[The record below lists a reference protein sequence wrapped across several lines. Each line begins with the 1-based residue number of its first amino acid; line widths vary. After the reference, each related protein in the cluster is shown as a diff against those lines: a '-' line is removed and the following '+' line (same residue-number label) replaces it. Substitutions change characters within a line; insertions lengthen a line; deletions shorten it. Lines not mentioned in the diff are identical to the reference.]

1 MADTATRPVDQASPP
16 EEGSALTLT
25 GRVLR
30 SPALAPGVVVI
41 AVYLFFAI
49 VAGGN
54 GFLSVASTASWLDT
68 TAQLGIVAVP
78 ISLLMIAGEF
88 DLSVGS
94 VVGAG
99 SITMGVAIEHY
110 NLPLIVAAMVGVAIG
125 IVVGLVNGVLVT
137 RTGLPSFIVTLGA
150 NLIVLGLGISISD
163 GLLQATTVSFTVNGG
178 LANILDYSVD
188 GFDISIVW
196 WLASALVAGWI
207 LIRSRFGSW
216 ILATG
221 GDAAKAR
228 RSGVMTSRIKLLLFV
243 WAAGAAAFLGVLEA
257 VQYTTGDPT
266 TGSSYVF
273 EAPIVAVIGGTL
285 LTGGYGNVLGT
296 VFGVLIYGI
305 TSAGLFYTGW
315 DTNLTQV
322 FLGIL
327 MLLAVL
333 ANHQLLR
340 LALLPLRRGERK
352 RQ

>member
-1 MADTATRPVDQASPP
+1 MPNTVTKPTGQHEETSASMP
-16 EEGSALTLT
+16 LTIV

-30 SPALAPGVVVI
+30 SPAFAPCIVAI
-41 AVYLFFAI
+41 AVYLFFVI

-54 GFLSVASTASWLDT
+54 GFLSIAGTASWLDA
-68 TAQLGIVAVP
+68 TAELGIIAVP

-99 SITMGVAIEHY
+99 SITLGIATVHY
-110 NLPLIVAAMVGVAIG
+110 NVPLFAAALIGVAIG
-125 IVVGLVNGVLVT
+125 LLVGLINGALVT

-150 NLIVLGLGISISD
+150 NLIVLGLGIAISD
-163 GLLQATTVSFTVNGG
+163 GLLQATTVSISASGG
-178 LANILDYSVD
+178 FANVFMYSFH
-188 GFDISIVW
+188 GFNISIAW
-196 WLASALVAGWI
+196 WLGSALIAGW
-207 LIRSRFGSW
+207 LLTRSRYGSW
-216 ILATG
+216 ILGTG
-221 GDAAKAR
+221 GDSAKAR
-228 RSGVMTSRIKLLLFV
+228 RSGVMTSRVKLLLFV
-243 WAAGAAAFLGVLEA
+243 WAAFAAAFLGVLQA
-257 VQYTTGDPT
+257 VEYHTGDPT

-285 LTGGYGNVLGT
+285 LTGGYGTVLGT

-305 TSAGLFYTGW
+305 TDAGLFYTGW

-327 MLLAVL
+327 MLAAVL

-340 LALLPLRRGERK
+340 LALLPLRRRER
-352 RQ
+352 